1 MYLYLKQKDAFD
13 ALPEELMRR
22 FGSPALVMELA
33 LHAGRKLAR
42 EDIHTVMNNLA
53 ERGYHLQMPLKIK
66 AELNEGE

>member
-1 MYLYLKQKDAFD
+1 
-13 ALPEELMRR
+13 MRR

-53 ERGYHLQMPLKIK
+53 ERGYHLQMPPKIK